1 MLVHKEASVS
11 GSYRGRSR
19 TGANPVREGEGRQ
32 VRDTCVPVPVLR
44 WLAPDIEEIRKETTW
59 P

>member
-1 MLVHKEASVS
+1 MLVHEEASVS

-32 VRDTCVPVPVLR
+32 VRDAGLSVPVLCR
-44 WLAPDIEEIRKETTW
+44 LAPDIEEMKGGTT
-59 P
+59 